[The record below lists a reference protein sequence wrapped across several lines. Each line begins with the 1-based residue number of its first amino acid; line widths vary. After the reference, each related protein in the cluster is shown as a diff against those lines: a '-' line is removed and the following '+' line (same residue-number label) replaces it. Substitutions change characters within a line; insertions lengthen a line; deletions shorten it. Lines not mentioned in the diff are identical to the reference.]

1 MLAPFI
7 ETFVADIDRAFKQVQ
22 DTFGGFED
30 LEFDLR
36 ADRLQ
41 DELSCTENG
50 IGMFFA
56 IDLHGTFQ
64 QKIQCILQTTF
75 PWDDKSFGIGTIFK
89 DVSPVFGTGATIRK
103 FAVSKVRR
111 EHRRSL

>member
-1 MLAPFI
+1 MLPFI

-41 DELSCTENG
+41 DELPCTENG

-56 IDLHGTFQ
+56 IDLRNLSAENTMYSANNV
-64 QKIQCILQTTF
+64 
-75 PWDDKSFGIGTIFK
+75 PVDDKSFGIGTIFK

-103 FAVSKVRR
+103 FAVSNN
-111 EHRRSL
+111 